1 MEDRQVISL
10 LELCLQIS
18 QIHEMPAN
26 HQYKCV
32 IERMTHE
39 VYKFHLAC
47 SDFIDFD
54 AVQAL
59 NEDFRTCYLCF
70 VMTCKQI
77 ISRSPKILQNQ
88 GEELLDRLKKDAIN
102 FIQDIANQ
110 EPEKK
115 RLISV
120 AKFCESIEK
129 FNNLNV
135 TLDNYF
141 HKEFEKYKSLIES
154 ALEDLSGEEVD
165 QENLNFCQKF
175 SEIVVNIIGSRNFE
189 EDDGKKIVELIKEV
203 SEKLDSLVCC
213 VRFI

>member
-1 MEDRQVISL
+1 MEDRQVIAL

-18 QIHEMPAN
+18 QIHELPAN

-32 IERMTHE
+32 VERMTHE
-39 VYKFHLAC
+39 VYKFHLAY
-47 SDFIDFD
+47 SDYIDFES
-54 AVQAL
+54 AQAL

-77 ISRSPKILQNQ
+77 ISRSPQILQNQ
-88 GEELLDRLKKDAIN
+88 GEELLERLKKDAIN

-129 FNNLNV
+129 FNSVNV

-141 HKEFEKYKSLIES
+141 SKEFEKYKSLIES
-154 ALEDLSGEEVD
+154 ALDDLNGEEVN
-165 QENLNFCQKF
+165 QENLDFCQKF
-175 SEIVVNIIGSRNFE
+175 LEVVVKVIGSRSFN